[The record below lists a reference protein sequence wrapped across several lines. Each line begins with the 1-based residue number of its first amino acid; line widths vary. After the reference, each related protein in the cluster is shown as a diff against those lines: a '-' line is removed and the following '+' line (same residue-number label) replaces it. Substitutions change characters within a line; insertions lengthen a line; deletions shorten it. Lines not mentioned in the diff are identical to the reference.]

1 VEIVQKAVYRVTVL
15 GKVNEPG
22 THELPRGS
30 TDLLTALAAA
40 GGLSE
45 EAGTLVE
52 IRRQSQHAVA
62 DAGSDNGD
70 APAGD
75 VQLASYEQGA
85 PFGPPSAGPL
95 GSQPYPST
103 APPGGLSP
111 GAQQIN
117 LADPND
123 TSRHDLRLGDG
134 DVVHVFPRPER
145 MIYVGGL
152 VRDPGE
158 FAIPRNRDLDLLQAV
173 QMAGDKSSP
182 VADKVLVI
190 RRVPGRPEPVVIE
203 ARLSGA
209 KRNGRENI
217 RLAAGDVVSIEQTP
231 ATVVVDTLM
240 SFVRVSFGVAN
251 RASLF

>member
-1 VEIVQKAVYRVTVL
+1 
-15 GKVNEPG
+15 
-22 THELPRGS
+22 
-30 TDLLTALAAA
+30 
-40 GGLSE
+40 
-45 EAGTLVE
+45 
-52 IRRQSQHAVA
+52 
-62 DAGSDNGD
+62 
-70 APAGD
+70 
-75 VQLASYEQGA
+75 
-85 PFGPPSAGPL
+85 
-95 GSQPYPST
+95 
-103 APPGGLSP
+103 
-111 GAQQIN
+111 
-117 LADPND
+117 
-123 TSRHDLRLGDG
+123 
-134 DVVHVFPRPER
+134 